1 MTTKRC
7 IISLTA
13 LLTLTV
19 GASAQTAGS
28 ASLVKF
34 TKVTT
39 PVPTQRAQASN
50 PAGEF
55 YHATYTGAAWGDYD
69 NDGFLDLYYSDMN
82 PMIDSHTIYSNIYHN
97 EHTATFARVS
107 LPQIAGTAYSCPVW
121 FDANSDGNLDMFISG
136 IGQWNYHWDDA
147 NTNLSALRASL
158 YLGHGDGTFEAVA
171 DHGIA
176 PVFNGLTGGKGH
188 NWVSAGDYD
197 GDGLTDLALAG
208 FDDPA
213 RVPTDHPEEAV
224 RVVRLYKNIDGTHF
238 ALQEQPLKNG
248 EQFHGLTDGSVVF
261 SDLDGDGWLDLLT
274 TGYGHSRNSEGYI
287 YWNNGDGTFT
297 QGADLPTWPLTNS
310 SCSVADLDGDGMLEL
325 VLTGVYSD
333 TDQKRFNICRNN
345 GDRTFAL
352 VEVNNLEGIDGGQ
365 LSFGDVNHDGLT
377 DILVGGHGATH
388 EHTTC
393 IYLNQGDFTF
403 AVVGAFYDDP
413 FGKKGSFSRVTH
425 GAQHLVD
432 VDNDGLLDAWISG
445 WANGGCSGG
454 CLTQLYHNESVANGV
469 TPNVEPTAPTGL
481 KATVGDGGKITF
493 SWQAG
498 TDEVTPT
505 EALRYNLYV
514 REKGSSSKTYMVIP
528 VDLSTGKLKVNLTN
542 NAINTCSYQML
553 LSPDKNYEWGV
564 QTIDNAGMASIFT
577 RSEVRNAHS
586 GLPNAWS
593 SQGKD
598 LRIAPARGGI
608 TYNVN
613 DAAEVVVYSSM
624 GVVLARH
631 RVSGA
636 GFLPIDAKGI
646 VMVRVESRTQNLCKK
661 IAL

>member
-7 IISLTA
+7 II
-13 LLTLTV
+13 TLTTLL
-19 GASAQTAGS
+19 ASTIGMYAQTAGA
-28 ASLVKF
+28 ASQVKF
-34 TKVTT
+34 AKVSA
-39 PVPTQRAQASN
+39 PVPNQRAVGSN
-50 PAGEF
+50 PAGDF

-82 PMIDSHTIYSNIYHN
+82 KMIDNHVIYSNLYHN
-97 EHTATFARVS
+97 EHTGTFSRISISPITAS
-107 LPQIAGTAYSCPVW
+107 AYSCPVW
-121 FDANSDGNLDMFISG
+121 FDANADGPLDLFLSG
-136 IGQWNYHWDDA
+136 SGQWDSHWDDA
-147 NTNLSALRASL
+147 NTNLSALRSNL
-158 YLGHGDGTFEAVA
+158 FLGHGDGTFEAVA

-188 NWVSAGDYD
+188 NWVSVGDYD
-197 GDGLTDLALAG
+197 GDGLLDLALAG

-224 RVVRLYKNIDGTHF
+224 RVVRLYKNIDGSHF

-248 EQFHGLTDGSVVF
+248 GQFHGLTDGSVVF
-261 SDLDGDGWLDLLT
+261 SDLDGDGWLDLFT
-274 TGYGHSRNSEGYI
+274 SGYGYTRNAEGYI

-297 QGADLPTWPLTNS
+297 EGEPFPTWPLTDS
-310 SCSVADLDGDGMLEL
+310 SCSVADVNGDGMADL

-333 TDQKRFNICRNN
+333 TGQKRFNICRNN

-352 VEVNNLEGIDGGQ
+352 VEINNLEGVDGGQ
-365 LSFGDVNHDGLT
+365 LSFGDVNHDGLI

-403 AVVGAFYDDP
+403 EIVGAYYDDP

-425 GAQHLVD
+425 GSQHLVD
-432 VDNDGLLDAWISG
+432 VNNDGLLDAWISG
-445 WANGGCSGG
+445 WANGGCGNG
-454 CLTQLYHNESVANGV
+454 CLTQLYLNESASNGV

-481 KATVGDGGKITF
+481 KATIGDGGKVTF

-514 REKGSSSKTYMVIP
+514 REKGSNDKTYMVIP
-528 VDLSTGKLKVNLTN
+528 ANLSTGKLKVNLTN
-542 NAINTCSYQML
+542 NAITTCSYQL
-553 LSPDKNYEWGV
+553 QLAADKNYEWGV
-564 QTIDNAGMASIFT
+564 QTIDNGGMASIFT
-577 RSEVRNAHS
+577 RGEVRNTHS

-598 LRIAPARGGI
+598 LRIAPARGGV

-624 GVVLARH
+624 GVVLARQ

-646 VMVRVESRTQNLCKK
+646 VMVKIEGRTQSLCKK